1 MADRCVNFTI
11 DMTGTRMPV
20 VAACSASG
28 VANDWIEYPS
38 TTSTSTSY
46 TQPSEESDPSGS
58 ALNVDQTCCVDSS
71 LPDADI
77 EAVSRPLCTSGFLV
91 AKSIHTTCVLTVKIE
106 KYTRSGNVY
115 RSTMSALLRQLLA
128 RSTSPCPSRAMPRA
142 YFSVYYYTKCV
153 FLKADCASLKSKMC
167 NIKFL
172 R

>member
-115 RSTMSALLRQLLA
+115 RSTMSALLRRTAGKIKITVLVTRHA
-128 RSTSPCPSRAMPRA
+128 ACRGAATICPPR
-142 YFSVYYYTKCV
+142 
-153 FLKADCASLKSKMC
+153 
-167 NIKFL
+167 L
-172 R
+172 RPTQGGHFNSWLTH